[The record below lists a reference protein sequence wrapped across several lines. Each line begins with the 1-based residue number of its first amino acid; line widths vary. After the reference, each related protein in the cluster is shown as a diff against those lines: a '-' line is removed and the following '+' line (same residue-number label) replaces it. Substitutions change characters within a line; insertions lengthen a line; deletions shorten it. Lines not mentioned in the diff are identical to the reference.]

1 MLQQEGRL
9 LILKPI
15 DIRIENEMYS
25 IYNDM
30 SRYSYVG
37 LLNLMRTKRVAII
50 FENLLHANEAS
61 RTLLEINGTFH
72 QNSSKI
78 KALGTRVKL
87 SQRGKAE

>member
-15 DIRIENEMYS
+15 DIRIENEIYS

-37 LLNLMRTKRVAII
+37 L
-50 FENLLHANEAS
+50 
-61 RTLLEINGTFH
+61 
-72 QNSSKI
+72 
-78 KALGTRVKL
+78 
-87 SQRGKAE
+87 